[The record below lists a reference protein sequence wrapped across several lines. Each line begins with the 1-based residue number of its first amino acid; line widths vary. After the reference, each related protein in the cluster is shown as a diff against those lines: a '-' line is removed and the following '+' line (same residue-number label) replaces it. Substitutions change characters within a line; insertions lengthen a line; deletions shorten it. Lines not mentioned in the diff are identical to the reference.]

1 MRNIGAV
8 ATLPVGTRTH
18 LRTKVLQLIDLHS
31 NDGFLHSNDGFSH
44 SNDGFLHSNDGCCT
58 RGSCCDESVRVHAV
72 CCLYTRRRLIDL
84 PLIAGTRNRGTL
96 WGWCSTLKDTGS
108 WMGGLTFGTFHMRSS
123 GGRSWGS
130 QVSYSDLSI
139 ARHVYQCVTTW
150 WLHWLLYRGCGVS
163 AVRTPENK
171 YTFTMKATIC
181 TTLGLNCAY
190 IFPGVVYQP
199 RHVFQNDDSGSKCC
213 VRIHRYDSRTIHLL
227 REEEY
232 ADDINRFSGDSESII
247 MNCFPTVYWLFSTDF
262 DWFSADFR
270 LIWLRAGGGP

>member
-108 WMGGLTFGTFHMRSS
+108 WMGGLTFGTFIYAKF
-123 GGRSWGS
+123 GREILGQPGELFW
-130 QVSYSDLSI
+130 SI
-139 ARHVYQCVTTW
+139 NRAACISMCDH
-150 WLHWLLYRGCGVS
+150 LMAAL
-163 AVRTPENK
+163 
-171 YTFTMKATIC
+171 ATIQGVWRISC
-181 TTLGLNCAY
+181 TY
-190 IFPGVVYQP
+190 
-199 RHVFQNDDSGSKCC
+199 SG
-213 VRIHRYDSRTIHLL
+213 
-227 REEEY
+227 E
-232 ADDINRFSGDSESII
+232 
-247 MNCFPTVYWLFSTDF
+247 
-262 DWFSADFR
+262 
-270 LIWLRAGGGP
+270 